1 MLKIIKL
8 ICITLGPEIIMKIKN
23 VKAILFDVFGTVV
36 DWRGSI
42 TRMGE
47 DIAKIKGIKNID
59 WPAFANAWRAGYKPG
74 MAKVQ
79 SGEQPWTSIDTIHRT
94 RLDHILV
101 DFGIAEFFTEEE
113 KSKLNKFWHYLD
125 PWPDSIPGLI
135 KLKQFYLIGP
145 LSNGSL
151 TLLSSMAKRANI
163 PWDFIFSSDI
173 FKAYKP
179 DSQVYLGAINFL
191 GLQPEE
197 VMMAAAHNEDL
208 EAARFHGMATA
219 YVNRPYEYG
228 PAQKKDLHAS
238 QDWDIITDSIIGI
251 STEMT

>member
-1 MLKIIKL
+1 
-8 ICITLGPEIIMKIKN
+8 MKTAN

-47 DIAKIKGIKNID
+47 DIAKKKGIKNID
-59 WPAFANAWRAGYKPG
+59 WATFASTWRAGYKPG
-74 MAKVQ
+74 MEKVR
-79 SGEQPWTSIDTIHRT
+79 SGEEPWTSIDFIHRK
-94 RLDHILV
+94 RLDQILI
-101 DFGIAEFFTEEE
+101 DFGISNVFTEIE
-113 KSKLNKFWHYLD
+113 KKQLNQFWHHLD

-135 KLKQFYLIGP
+135 QLKKSYLIGS
-145 LSNGSL
+145 LSNGSI

-163 PWDFIFSSDI
+163 PWDFIFSADT

-179 DSQVYLGAINFL
+179 DDQVYLGAIEL
-191 GLQPEE
+191 LSLKPEE

-208 EAARFHGMATA
+208 TAARFHGMATA

-228 PAQKKDLHAS
+228 PAQRKDLQAS

-251 STEMT
+251 ATKMA